1 MMALI
6 SAGSKKSTVMWF
18 PENLKKLAENR
29 ELFLKNTKRDPT
41 WQPHSHAIFR
51 TKNARFSA
59 TNARTANLLLRML
72 IT

>member
-1 MMALI
+1 MVLI
-6 SAGSKKSTVMWF
+6 SADSKKPTAMWF
-18 PENLKKLAENR
+18 PENLKKCAENR

-51 TKNARFSA
+51 MKNARFAATSA
-59 TNARTANLLLRML
+59 RIPNLLLRML

>member
-1 MMALI
+1 MMMVLI

-41 WQPHSHAIFR
+41 WR
-51 TKNARFSA
+51 T
-59 TNARTANLLLRML
+59 LRGHQR
-72 IT
+72 

>member
-41 WQPHSHAIFR
+41 
-51 TKNARFSA
+51 
-59 TNARTANLLLRML
+59 
-72 IT
+72 